1 MAETLDIIYI
11 WEFLVNSEN
20 VLLLAFVKYKLLPLY
35 STLFFLYF
43 LRLKTLVFWR
53 KIVQNLLVPVHL
65 FFPKNSTIDFKKT
78 STTEECLVGESC
90 PTPRILYRLVY
101 S

>member
-20 VLLLAFVKYKLLPLY
+20 VLLLAFLKYKLQPLY
-35 STLFFLYF
+35 SKLYFLYF

-65 FFPKNSTIDFKKT
+65 FCQKIAK
-78 STTEECLVGESC
+78 L
-90 PTPRILYRLVY
+90 ILKELPQMRNAW